1 MDADQ
6 IEILGVLRS
15 RIKEIMTALEAE
27 RKRKEELENE
37 REKLKNKLDQ
47 QLKLNQELEHKYNNL
62 KLAKVMTGN
71 DDEEHDAKIKVNRI
85 VREIDKCIAL
95 LNR

>member
-15 RIKEIMTALEAE
+15 RIKEIMTALEKE
-27 RKRKEELENE
+27 RLRSQDMINE
-37 REKLKNKLDQ
+37 RDKLKIKLDQ
-47 QLKLNQELEHKYNNL
+47 QTKINQELEHKYNNL
-62 KLAKVMTGN
+62 KLAKVMAGN
-71 DDEEHDAKIKVNRI
+71 DEEEHDARIKVNRI

>member
-15 RIKEIMTALEAE
+15 RIKEIMTALEKE
-27 RKRKEELENE
+27 RLRSQDIINE
-37 REKLKNKLDQ
+37 RDKLKIKLDQ
-47 QLKLNQELEHKYNNL
+47 QTKINQELEHKYNNL
-62 KLAKVMTGN
+62 KLAKVMAGN
-71 DDEEHDAKIKVNRI
+71 DDEEHDARIKVNRI

>member
-15 RIKEIMTALEAE
+15 RIKEIMTALE
-27 RKRKEELENE
+27 KE
-37 REKLKNKLDQ
+37 RERTQKLESEMGDLKSRLSQ
-47 QLKLNQELEHKYNNL
+47 QSNEKEELEHKYNNL
-62 KLAKVMTGN
+62 KLAKVLSG
-71 DDEEHDAKIKVNRI
+71 DQEEEHDARIKVNRI

>member
-15 RIKEIMTALEAE
+15 RIKEIMTALEKE
-27 RKRKEELENE
+27 RLRSQEIVNE
-37 REKLKNKLDQ
+37 RDKLKIKLDQ
-47 QLKLNQELEHKYNNL
+47 QTKINQELEHKYNNL
-62 KLAKVMTGN
+62 KLAKVMAGN
-71 DDEEHDAKIKVNRI
+71 DDEEHDARIKVNRI

>member
-15 RIKEIMTALEAE
+15 RIKEIMTALETE
-27 RKRKEELENE
+27 RRKSQELENE
-37 REKLKNKLDQ
+37 REKLKIKLDQ
-47 QLKLNQELEHKYNNL
+47 QTKVNQEIEHKYNNL
-62 KLAKVMTGN
+62 KLAKVLTGN
-71 DDEEHDAKIKVNRI
+71 NEEEHDARIKVNRI

>member
-15 RIKEIMTALEAE
+15 RIKEIMTALEKE
-27 RKRKEELENE
+27 RLRSEELTNE
-37 REKLKNKLDQ
+37 RDKLKNKLDQ
-47 QLKLNQELEHKYNNL
+47 QSRLNQELEHKYNNL
-62 KLAKVMTGN
+62 KLAKVMTGKE
-71 DDEEHDAKIKVNRI
+71 DEEHDAKIKVNRI